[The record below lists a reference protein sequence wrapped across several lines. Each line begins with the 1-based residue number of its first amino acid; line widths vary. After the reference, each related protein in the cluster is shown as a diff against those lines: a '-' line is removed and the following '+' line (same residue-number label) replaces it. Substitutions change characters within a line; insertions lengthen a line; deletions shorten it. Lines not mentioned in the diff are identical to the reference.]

1 LLLVFVQH
9 FETSFGDKILLKNTS
24 ATDNSIPYNISG
36 LTNKTL
42 NDGIGFSCK
51 VTRPLDLV
59 LSVVAGVFIISG
71 IVLLTVGYKKRRIA
85 FFLVGAIG
93 TGCLTYLVS
102 LSESKFSSII
112 HVLVSVAAGLFFSL
126 FSTTVLYIGYFVTSL
141 FAGLALGFA
150 AMLLYTTFQLFHS
163 VAVPCVVIAAVSLI
177 QVFITLWWRRVLLIT
192 STSVLG
198 ASMLAGGLDYF
209 IERLF
214 ILKYMEAKIFYSK
227 IAPLCWYSFVVLAIW
242 PALFIAGMLVQ
253 LLWTGKEKHKTN
265 YVFIYRRK
273 KRNREENFA
282 LTSRDGSFE

>member
-1 LLLVFVQH
+1 MGGGGFNLANSLRAPSASVTQLVRRDAELCCLVYIPIC
-9 FETSFGDKILLKNTS
+9 SLK
-24 ATDNSIPYNISG
+24 
-36 LTNKTL
+36 K
-42 NDGIGFSCK
+42 
-51 VTRPLDLV
+51 PLFFMI
-59 LSVVAGVFIISG
+59 LSVLICMNLHFDRNFSFQFINNFLF
-71 IVLLTVGYKKRRIA
+71 LLGYKKRRIA

-112 HVLVSVAAGLFFSL
+112 HVLLSVAAGLFFSL